1 MGWFMDK
8 NKGLSALSDMK
19 TFVLNKRNRTIRGS
33 FVNLVI
39 TVVILTLVIIGAF
52 NTWVAENLEKEATL
66 IIGFFTAS
74 MGIWAYR
81 KSQEGDCA
89 DRQE

>member
-1 MGWFMDK
+1 MKNLFYDK
-8 NKGLSALSDMK
+8 KK
-19 TFVLNKRNRTIRGS
+19 HTIRGS

-39 TVVILTLVIIGAF
+39 TLTILIVVAIGAF
-52 NTWVAENLEKEATL
+52 NQWVAENLEKEATL

-81 KSQEGDCA
+81 KSQKHGQD
-89 DRQE
+89 